1 MGSVNIILTSFLSS
15 SEKAG
20 LGFFI
25 SIMRSVIVMIPAVLI
40 LSSLYG
46 MTGVW
51 ISFVLTELIV
61 LVIGVN
67 SIINLS
73 KVITINILDFA
84 KMLKLSVEKV
94 KELKKRFIQ

>member
-1 MGSVNIILTSFLSS
+1 
-15 SEKAG
+15 
-20 LGFFI
+20 
-25 SIMRSVIVMIPAVLI
+25 MIPAVLI